1 MMSKGKALTHQEIER
16 LIADYMQAY
25 RMVYGPVMADSRV
38 LVYRKGW
45 FYYCDKAKY
54 EADPKKIV
62 GVPYSAKEIEE
73 MTLMLGRKIPQ
84 RDDSDDE
91 SPE

>member
-1 MMSKGKALTHQEIER
+1 MMSKSKTLTHQEINR

-38 LVYRKGW
+38 LIYKKSW
-45 FYYCDKAKY
+45 FVFCDKELY
-54 EADPKKIV
+54 EANPKNIV
-62 GVPYSAKEIEE
+62 GVPYSAKEIED

-84 RDDSDDE
+84 RNDSDDE
-91 SPE
+91 NPE